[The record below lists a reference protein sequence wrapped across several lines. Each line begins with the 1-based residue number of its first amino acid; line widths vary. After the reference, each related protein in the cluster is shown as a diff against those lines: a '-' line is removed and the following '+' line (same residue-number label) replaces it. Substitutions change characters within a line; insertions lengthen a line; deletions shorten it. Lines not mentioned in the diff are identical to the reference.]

1 MIVLVLVG
9 LLVLVLGACACVWW
23 TARGDAPRWARVASA
38 ATLATGTVADALTS
52 KNRKSSSGNPVSD
65 SGGDSGPD
73 S

>member
-9 LLVLVLGACACVWW
+9 VLVLVLGGCACVWW

-38 ATLATGTVADALTS
+38 ATLAMGTVAGALTS
-52 KNRKSSSGNPVSD
+52 KNRKSSSRNAISD
-65 SGGDSGPD
+65 SGGDSGSD